1 MGVDELTASVRRL
14 VVRVNHWTP
23 SRWAASSAVSGTSR
37 ASLVH
42 GLVQRIADAA
52 ADAELQQR
60 RMVPRVAPDPVL
72 ADQLRVVAADLAA
85 SGAPDSV
92 LAEAAAWVREVSRSL

>member
-1 MGVDELTASVRRL
+1 MDVDELSASVRRL
-14 VVRVNHWTP
+14 ADRVSHWTP

-52 ADAELQQR
+52 ADAEREPR
-60 RMVPRVAPDPVL
+60 RLVPRVAPDTVL
-72 ADQLRVVAADLAA
+72 ADQLRVVAADLTT
-85 SGAPDSV
+85 SGAPGSV
-92 LAEAAAWVREVSRSL
+92 LAEAAQWVREVTRSL

>member
-1 MGVDELTASVRRL
+1 MDEFAVSVRRL
-14 VVRVNHWTP
+14 VDRVNHWTP
-23 SRWAASSAVSGTSR
+23 SRWAASSAVPGQSR

-52 ADAELQQR
+52 ADAEREPR
-60 RMVPRVAPDPVL
+60 RPVPRLSPDTVL

-85 SGAPDSV
+85 SGASEVV
-92 LAEAAAWVREVSRSL
+92 LSEAAAWVREVSRSLA